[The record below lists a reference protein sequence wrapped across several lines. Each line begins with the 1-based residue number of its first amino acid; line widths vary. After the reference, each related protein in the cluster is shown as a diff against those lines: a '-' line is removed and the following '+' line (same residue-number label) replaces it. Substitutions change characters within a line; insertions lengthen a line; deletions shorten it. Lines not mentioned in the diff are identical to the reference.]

1 MPRSAADAFAE
12 LNSEIEGNAANLA
25 SQGEI
30 SEEDRQRIRQMRKT
44 QKPTK
49 LKDMNPLDREQL
61 EKERLML
68 QQGAVTEGERRA
80 GQKKGGAIFTSK
92 ISTASKNKNQC
103 NW

>member
-12 LNSEIEGNAANLA
+12 LNSEIEGGAANLA

-68 QQGAVTEGERRA
+68 QQGAVTEGERRV
-80 GQKKGGAIFTSK
+80 GQKKGGAISTSK